1 MSMVVCRE
9 ASALKQGLLVVTLRA
24 HFFLKRDL
32 PQAVLVAVLAWLL
45 EPVALATEVTLH
57 L

>member
-32 PQAVLVAVLAWLL
+32 LQAVLVAVLAWLL